1 MEITGLITPAT
12 KVEGTM
18 FGFLSTPLWLT
29 ELSLS
34 YSDRLFPLDRLFC
47 KRNSFLVT
55 TGKVFTQSP
64 LKFMAKH
71 FEYAT
76 GSWLVAWFGVACALG
91 GVS

>member
-1 MEITGLITPAT
+1 
-12 KVEGTM
+12 M

-34 YSDRLFPLDRLFC
+34 YNDRLFPLDRPFLQA
-47 KRNSFLVT
+47 KQLLGNYGESFRTVSH
-55 TGKVFTQSP
+55 KII
-64 LKFMAKH
+64 AKH

>member
-1 MEITGLITPAT
+1 
-12 KVEGTM
+12 M

-34 YSDRLFPLDRLFC
+34 YNDRLFPLDRPFC

-55 TGKVFTQSP
+55 TERSFRTVSHKII
-64 LKFMAKH
+64 AKH